1 MSNHLSSKMNV
12 DEPVEETSAEL
23 YEYDEEDDS
32 RLRIQV
38 DDMNRSE
45 ERLEATN
52 SEDDSSQVDVQ
63 VDGESF

>member
-32 RLRIQV
+32 RLRI
-38 DDMNRSE
+38 
-45 ERLEATN
+45 
-52 SEDDSSQVDVQ
+52 
-63 VDGESF
+63 